1 MSKKKGDPQ
10 VLPEGTIRVTTNGTK
25 WIKENGKWVYMK
37 KPKNEWISKNY
48 EKDAELI
55 RTLFVEGKTYDEIT
69 KLAKCSKTTVAK
81 YCQGLKVKFPPVKL
95 PDHIK
100 PTNYPRYYISND
112 GIAYREPRPLDAYG
126 RYGEINEWGLI
137 EMKTQLRGNPYNES
151 KMYESVNIYFYDE
164 NDKNVGH
171 QKKNIHQLVAE
182 TWIPN
187 PHGYKEVLHGEK
199 GNRCNHYTNL
209 RWGTHKDNMKEAS
222 HVLPDGTQRRSHG
235 KEGSLYEKKDG
246 EWVLI
251 PKVNKKTGKY
261 TPWNKGKKFKM
272 PEGYQTW
279 NTLPDGSISKDGKR
293 KKINGKWVYQ
303 KKEGKRKSLP
313 DGSISKDGQR
323 KKINGEWVY
332 QKTKRKV
339 NGLYP
344 DGTITTRSDGTKWKK
359 ENGKWVYQKIKIK

>member
-1 MSKKKGDPQ
+1 MTKSKGIHRIRTEAGGTAKYNIGDI
-10 VLPEGTIRVTTNGTK
+10 VIRPNGTRWK
-25 WIKENGKWVYMK
+25 VGEDRKWVYIK
-37 KPKNEWISKNY
+37 KPKGYFK
-48 EKDAELI
+48 KDQPKPQKPKP
-55 RTLFVEGKTYDEIT
+55 V
-69 KLAKCSKTTVAK
+69 
-81 YCQGLKVKFPPVKL
+81 FPSVNL

-151 KMYESVNIYFYDE
+151 KMNESVNIYFYDE

-323 KKINGEWVY
+323 KKINGKWVY
-332 QKTKRKV
+332 QKKERV
-339 NGLYP
+339 DINYESIS
-344 DGTITTRSDGTKWKK
+344 DGTITTRADGTKWKK
-359 ENGKWVYQKIKIK
+359 ENGKWVYQKKLKKD